1 MLPPSLIL
9 FWLLLFYRKNA
20 GAPIAVEGRNLQ
32 SPTFWEF
39 ARWII
44 DGGGSSWYF
53 AITRCQIFPGIF
65 DTACQ
70 KKGFLWCLLQMIFL
84 GEMDRHWNPYY
95 IHCNLCHTKYTAV
108 IKWEIVCWY
117 FEEINYKRTRYE
129 VYCDYK
135 VRGFASWYLKESNN
149 RMPRTGLN
157 IWTRRRKCSSLG

>member
-70 KKGFLWCLLQMIFL
+70 KKGFLWYLINDILRWDGSSLEPLLHPLQPL
-84 GEMDRHWNPYY
+84 PYE
-95 IHCNLCHTKYTAV
+95 IHCSYKVRDCFVDIWKRSITKVLGTKYTAI
-108 IKWEIVCWY
+108 IKWEVLLLDIW
-117 FEEINYKRTRYE
+117 KRAITKWQE
-129 VYCDYK
+129 QAWTFGH
-135 VRGFASWYLKESNN
+135 RGENVPL
-149 RMPRTGLN
+149 
-157 IWTRRRKCSSLG
+157 